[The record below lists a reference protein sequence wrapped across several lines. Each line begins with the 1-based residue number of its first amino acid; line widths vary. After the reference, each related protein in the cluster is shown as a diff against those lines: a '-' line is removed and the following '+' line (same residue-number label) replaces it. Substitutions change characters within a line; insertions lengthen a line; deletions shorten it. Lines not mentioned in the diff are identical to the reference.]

1 MFIACR
7 DAAYIA
13 VLTSVLS
20 EAMSSPVLCLE
31 TLYENSVALVALE
44 EIIGVREPR
53 LACTK
58 GYQAA
63 LRNTGLLLAKG
74 GDTAVSTD
82 FILLIL
88 LMLCSLDIIID
99 IIVYY

>member
-1 MFIACR
+1 MFFFVEFYFYLFYFVFLFVACR

-44 EIIGVREPR
+44 EIIGE
-53 LACTK
+53 
-58 GYQAA
+58 
-63 LRNTGLLLAKG
+63 
-74 GDTAVSTD
+74 
-82 FILLIL
+82 
-88 LMLCSLDIIID
+88 
-99 IIVYY
+99 